1 MTPDSLING
10 ATLGRLTAIL
20 LLIVGLILLAAWL
33 IRRLGV
39 GMSVA
44 RGAAKS
50 RRLAIL
56 EVRPI
61 DAQRR
66 LVLVS
71 RDETQH
77 LLLIGGQNDLVV
89 ETGIAP
95 PAEAEDPLERVRF
108 RDIIP
113 ESGGEARILRPGIR
127 IDQPGEDA

>member
-20 LLIVGLILLAAWL
+20 ILIIGLILLAAWL

-39 GMSVA
+39 GMTVA

-56 EVRPI
+56 EIRPI

-95 PAEAEDPLERVRF
+95 PAEAEDPLSRVRF
-108 RDIIP
+108 RDIVS

-127 IDQPGEDA
+127 IDEPGDDA